1 MESQEMRIMYA
12 GYADRVEGRDNS
24 WKVIPDSEAARK
36 QALEDGYTA
45 FSTTSFSYEPADGR
59 PEPIRHGPLILDI
72 DYKLDP
78 EVAVNFTRD
87 LVLGTLLGTYGVNP
101 YSLKYWISG
110 GKGCH
115 VEIPAEIFGAEG
127 GHPYLPLIYKEMVKF
142 IMRTWSE
149 RDCAKILDLQMYNM
163 GKGRLLR
170 CENIKRANGRYK
182 VPVTYDELMKY
193 DAKHLLA
200 MADTPRLDFP
210 VVADPPERSSAME
223 QLYSSVLS
231 IRNILSRRRGA
242 RLGLDSLL
250 DCGFI
255 AHCWNNRQ
263 ALSEPEWWAM
273 VKILM
278 GFGPEAKPIVHFFSQ
293 GYSNYSE
300 KETEDKIRHCERQS
314 NDLPCSYLKELHNCG
329 KNCNVGSPRYLWMR
343 QQAIISQAASAFSLE
358 EDGVYYGADKE
369 SSVAGQFICSPLK
382 ILGKLRTPESLE
394 WSRLVEVKAPDGV
407 EKKIIINMRDCVGRG
422 DTVRALLADNGVEFS
437 NAPKA
442 QSLFMEYLQANAPAG
457 QLFLRFSKVGW
468 QGDAYVLPDQLLG
481 SPFDEEIYFESNLTS
496 LHQVSGSLDEWKD
509 HVGKYCRDNSLL
521 VLLTSYALT
530 GPLLRPCGF
539 EGGGI
544 HIFGSSSAGK
554 STAAH
559 VAGSVCG
566 GGGHKG
572 FMRQWNSTHNAIENT
587 AVLHDDNLLVLD
599 EIGQASAETIAQIPY
614 MLANGQGKAR
624 MKSDASARNIGN
636 WLLNFLSTGE
646 LTINDKIQETGKYTV
661 HVGQQVRVI
670 DLPIDAGIGQDLYQ
684 NKHGYDDGARLS
696 DDLGNSCQK
705 YYGSPLRAFL
715 TAFCGSNPSEKMQ
728 NVALICEKAQKFV
741 DKNSPEG
748 ASGQV
753 RRVCR
758 KFALIASAGEFAI
771 GCGIFPYEKED
782 VWKSAAHWFKIWLSQ
797 RDCIWDLET
806 YKGLRI
812 IQDHFELES
821 EQRYVPICYAK
832 TDTRMRKAGYS
843 WEDSSGG
850 KRYLM
855 LSAVANEILR
865 GVNRKALLD
874 ELSKRGWIELKDDG
888 TIRETKS
895 IDGTNYRG
903 LIFKPSAWEEKVDQ
917 ESTLS
922 VEALSLDR
930 DDFY

>member
-1 MESQEMRIMYA
+1 MKDQEMRIIYA

-24 WKVIPDSEAARK
+24 WKVIPDSEVARK

-45 FSTTSFSYEPADGR
+45 FSTTSFSYEQVDEKPD
-59 PEPIRHGPLILDI
+59 PIRYGSLFLDI

-78 EVAVNFTRD
+78 VIAVNFTKN
-87 LVLGTLLGTYGVNP
+87 LVRGTLFGTYGVNP
-101 YSLKYWISG
+101 DSLKYWISG

-115 VEIPAEIFGAEG
+115 VEIPAKIFGAED
-127 GHPYLPLIYKEMVKF
+127 GHPLLPLIYKEMVKF
-142 IMRTWSE
+142 IMRTWRE
-149 RDCAKILDLQMYNM
+149 QDCAKILDLQMYNM

-182 VPVTYDELMKY
+182 VPVTYDELMEY
-193 DAKHLLA
+193 DANHLLA
-200 MADTPRLDFP
+200 MADTPRLNFSF
-210 VVADPPERSSAME
+210 VADPPERTSAME
-223 QLYSSVLS
+223 HFYASALS
-231 IRNILSRRRGA
+231 LRNLQSRRYGA

-263 ALSEPEWWAM
+263 TLSEPEWWAM
-273 VKILM
+273 VTILM

-293 GYSNYSE
+293 GYPNYSE
-300 KETEDKIRHCERQS
+300 KETEDKIRHCESQS
-314 NDLPCSYLKELHNCG
+314 NDLPCSYLKELHDCG
-329 KNCNVGSPRYLWMR
+329 KNCNVGSPRYLWLR
-343 QQAIISQAASAFSLE
+343 QYAITSKASSAFSLK
-358 EDGVYYGADKE
+358 EDGVYYKADKE
-369 SSVAGQFICSPLK
+369 SSVAGQFICSPVK

-394 WSRLVEVKAPDGV
+394 WSRLVEIKAPDGV
-407 EKKIIINMRDCVGRG
+407 EKKIVINMRDCVGRG

-468 QGDAYVLPDQLLG
+468 QGDAYVLPDQIFG
-481 SPFDEEIYFESNLTS
+481 SPFDEEIYFESNITS

-509 HVGKYCRDNSLL
+509 HVGQFCRGNSLL

-544 HIFGSSSAGK
+544 HIYGSSSAGK

-599 EIGQASAETIAQIPY
+599 EIGQASAETISQIPY

-624 MKSDASARNIGN
+624 MRSDASARNVGN
-636 WLLNFLSTGE
+636 WLLNFLSNGE

-684 NKHGYDDGARLS
+684 NKHGYGDSARLS

-715 TAFCGSNPSEKMQ
+715 AAFCGSNPSEKMQ
-728 NVALICEKAQKFV
+728 HVDLICEKAQKFA

-771 GCGIFPYEKED
+771 ECGILPYEKED
-782 VWKSAAHWFKIWLSQ
+782 VWKAAEQWFEIWLSQ
-797 RDCIWDLET
+797 RDSIGDLEIH
-806 YKGLRI
+806 KVLKK
-812 IQDHFELES
+812 IQDHFAVES
-821 EQRYVPICYAK
+821 EQRYVPICFAK
-832 TDTRMRKAGYS
+832 TDMRNRKAGYS
-843 WEDSSGG
+843 WDDISGS

-855 LSAVANEILR
+855 LSAAANEILR
-865 GVNRKALLD
+865 GINRKVILE
-874 ELSKRGWIELKDDG
+874 ELRKRGWIELKDDG

-895 IDGTNYRG
+895 IDGANYRG
-903 LIFKPSAWEEKVDQ
+903 YIFIPKAWEEKVDQ

-922 VEALSLDR
+922 VEVLSLDQ
-930 DDFY
+930 DNIF